1 MYLIVGGIL
10 SFILGLIGL
19 LNFINSMI
27 TSISAR
33 QHEFAV
39 LRSIG
44 MTGSQLKN
52 MLICEGGLY
61 AAIALVFTLTSGNF
75 ICYGIIAAISN
86 QMWFFTYRFTA
97 APLIYS
103 AAALAG
109 FSVIIPVVCY
119 NRMCKSSIVSKLHVN
134 C

>member
-52 MLICEGGLY
+52 ML
-61 AAIALVFTLTSGNF
+61 